1 MKDWNLL
8 KDKAIISLMIGDEKI
23 NKSILFQTLIMPY
36 MSGKDI
42 CDFANLLGLNIIYN
56 EEKSSRKEYMER
68 VLDYSIKNSLINR
81 FFKEL
86 FELKRFRKVCS
97 EISTHYGMDEMAI
110 YWNTI
115 YEFMNSINKI
125 LLYSKCYI
133 EYNLENFNFSLIDND
148 KQIVLCTETIENID
162 NNYIK
167 KLQEQALDVIKSGD
181 YNSAITKSRT
191 MLEEVL
197 IYGIEEK
204 GLEVDAKGN
213 IIKLYNQ
220 FKSNYNLNISSGLD
234 NRVNDLISGF
244 NKIVDSVA
252 RMRDLNS
259 DSHGA
264 GTRRIAIDHNVAVLY
279 VNSAVTLSNFF
290 LSLVEKNKM

>member
-1 MKDWNLL
+1 MKNWDLL
-8 KDKAIISLMIGDEKI
+8 KDKEIISLMIGDEKI
-23 NKSILFQTLIMPY
+23 SANMSFQTLIMPY

-42 CDFANLLGLNIIYN
+42 CDLANLLGLKIIYN
-56 EEKSSRKEYMER
+56 EEKLSRKEYMER
-68 VLDYSIKNSLINR
+68 VLDYSIENNLINKL
-81 FFKEL
+81 FKEL
-86 FELKRFRKVCS
+86 FELKRFRKVCN
-97 EISTHYGMDEMAI
+97 EISSYYGMDEMAI

-148 KQIVLCTETIENID
+148 SQIVLSTEIIENID
-162 NNYIK
+162 NKYIK
-167 KLQEQALDVIKSGD
+167 KIQEQALDVIKTGD
-181 YNSAITKSRT
+181 YDSAITKSRT
-191 MLEEVL
+191 MLEEVF

-204 GLEVDAKGN
+204 GLKVEAKGN

-220 FKSNYNLNISSGLD
+220 FKSDYNLNTSSELD

-264 GTRRIAIDHNVAVLY
+264 GARRITIDRNIAVLY